1 MNRYVARGLLD
12 DARNGAE
19 VVYVGNNLVEAR
31 RAFKMI
37 ASRAGWDF
45 RVSRARGRESLVS
58 LAGRGRIRFVSLKSL
73 GRIRGTCVDILYLD
87 ADPDQD
93 HLRAIMPC
101 LATSPNGELIRR

>member
-1 MNRYVARGLLD
+1 MNRYVARGMLD

-19 VVYVGNNLVEAR
+19 VVYVGKNLVEAR
-31 RAFKMI
+31 RAFAMI
-37 ASRAGWDF
+37 ASRAGWAF

-58 LAGRGRIRFVSLKSL
+58 LSGRGRVRFVSLKSL

-87 ADPDQD
+87 ANPDEGR
-93 HLRAIMPC
+93 LRDILSC